1 MNILFTSPGKEN
13 EQNWMIL
20 TALTLL
26 RTFQIYLF
34 LIENYFA
41 TIILPI
47 EGCSFW
53 IFNVLVN
60 DNIKKQVI

>member
-13 EQNWMIL
+13 EQNWMI
-20 TALTLL
+20 L